1 MATARALIV
10 DDDEAILK
18 VVSAYLKR
26 NDEYEVFATSSP
38 QEALEMVRKSPVD
51 LLISDI
57 MMPGILGTR
66 LFHEIKQ
73 ISPNTVCIL
82 ISGYEKEMY
91 NLPPEMLF
99 LKKPFTAD
107 ELFSTIVKAKTQ

>member
-1 MATARALIV
+1 MITARALIV
-10 DDDEAILK
+10 DDDETILR
-18 VVSAYLKR
+18 VVSAYLNR
-26 NDEYEVFATSSP
+26 NDAYEVLTASSP
-38 QEALEMVRKSPVD
+38 QAALEIVRSAPVD

-66 LFHEIKQ
+66 LFQEIKQ

-91 NLPPEMLF
+91 NLPSDMVF
-99 LKKPFTAD
+99 LKKPFGAD
-107 ELFSTIVKAKTQ
+107 ELFSTIEKATEQ